1 MTGRLRNASGF
12 VLVGMLLLLWEVS
25 ARLGWVASPNWPPVS
40 AVFAALLRDILTGEI
55 PTLVGGTVWRMAAGL
70 VTGGLAGVA
79 LGLACALSP
88 ALGRLLAPLIELLRP
103 IPVPAVIPP
112 LVLFLGLDNTMKVT
126 VVALTV
132 FFPVLTNTVQGVRAV
147 EADAL
152 AMGRTFGIGP
162 LRRALCIVLPASLP
176 YILAG
181 FRVALAL
188 ALVVAVVAEMIA
200 GEQGVGHY
208 LVMMQFAGRAEEIY
222 ATVLL
227 LGALGYAL
235 NRAFLH
241 AERRMIHW
249 WFALAR
255 QSGPG

>member
-1 MTGRLRNASGF
+1 MTAGLRNASGF
-12 VLVGMLLLLWEVS
+12 ALVAGLLLLWEAS

-40 AVFAALLRDILTGEI
+40 AVVAALARDTMTGEI
-55 PTLVGGTVWRMAAGL
+55 PTLVGGTLWRMAAGL
-70 VTGGLAGVA
+70 AAGGVA
-79 LGLACALSP
+79 GIAVGLGFALVPFLA
-88 ALGRLLAPLIELLRP
+88 RLFAPIVELVRP

-126 VVALTV
+126 VVALSV

-162 LRRALCIVLPASLP
+162 LRRALCIVVPASLP
-176 YILAG
+176 FILAG
-181 FRVALAL
+181 FRIALAL
-188 ALVVAVVAEMIA
+188 ALVVTVVAEMIA

-227 LGALGYAL
+227 LGALGYLL
-235 NRAFLH
+235 NRGFLMV
-241 AERRMIHW
+241 ERRMIHW
-249 WFALAR
+249 WFALGR
-255 QSGPG
+255 QGSP

>member
-1 MTGRLRNASGF
+1 MTAGLRNAGGF
-12 VLVGMLLLLWEVS
+12 VLVACLLLLWEAS
-25 ARLGWVASPNWPPVS
+25 ARFGWVASPNWPPVS
-40 AVFAALLRDILTGEI
+40 AVVAALARDIMTGEI
-55 PTLVGGTVWRMAAGL
+55 PTLVGGTLWRMAAGL
-70 VTGGLAGVA
+70 GAGGMAGVV
-79 LGLACALSP
+79 LGLSFALVP
-88 ALGRLLAPLIELLRP
+88 FFARLFTPIVELVRP

-162 LRRALCIVLPASLP
+162 LRRAVFIVLPASLP

-227 LGALGYAL
+227 LGALGYLL
-235 NRAFLH
+235 NRGFLMV
-241 AERRMIHW
+241 ERRMIHW
-249 WFALAR
+249 WFALGR
-255 QSGPG
+255 QGSP

>member
-1 MTGRLRNASGF
+1 VIGQLRNASGIGL
-12 VLVGMLLLLWEVS
+12 VLGLLLLWEAS

-40 AVFAALLRDILTGEI
+40 AVLAALLRDVMTGEI
-55 PTLVGGTVWRMAAGL
+55 PTLVGGTLWRMAAGL
-70 VTGGLAGVA
+70 FAGGLAGVVVGLGFA
-79 LGLACALSP
+79 LLPFVA
-88 ALGRLLAPLIELLRP
+88 RLFAPVVELLRP

-152 AMGRTFGIGP
+152 AMGRTFGIGA
-162 LRRALCIVLPASLP
+162 LRRVVFIVLPASLP

-188 ALVVAVVAEMIA
+188 ALVVTVVAEMIA

-227 LGALGYAL
+227 LGVLGYAL
-235 NRAFLH
+235 NRAFLLV
-241 AERRMIHW
+241 ERRMIHW
-249 WFALAR
+249 WFALGR
-255 QSGPG
+255 QSAA

>member
-1 MTGRLRNASGF
+1 MIRPLRQASGF
-12 VLVGMLLLLWEVS
+12 ALVLGLLALWEAS
-25 ARLGWVASPNWPPVS
+25 ARLGWVASPNWPPFS
-40 AVFAALLRDILTGEI
+40 AVVGALARDVMTGEI
-55 PTLVGGTVWRMAAGL
+55 PTLLGGTLWRMAAGL
-70 VTGGLAGVA
+70 GAGGLAGVVCGLVFA
-79 LGLACALSP
+79 LVP
-88 ALGRLLAPLIELLRP
+88 ALGRLFAPIVELLRP

-132 FFPVLTNTVQGVRAV
+132 FFPVLTNTVHGVRAV

-152 AMGRTFGIGP
+152 AMGRTFGHGA
-162 LRRALCIVLPASLP
+162 LRRAAFIVLPASLP

-188 ALVVAVVAEMIA
+188 ALVVTVVAEMIA

-227 LGALGYAL
+227 LGVLGYTL
-235 NRAFLH
+235 NRVFLLV
-241 AERRMIHW
+241 ERRMIHW
-249 WFALAR
+249 WFALGR
-255 QSGPG
+255 QSEA

>member
-1 MTGRLRNASGF
+1 MIRHLRNASGF
-12 VLVGMLLLLWEVS
+12 ALVAGLLLLWEAS

-40 AVFAALLRDILTGEI
+40 AVVAALARDIMTGEI
-55 PTLVGGTVWRMAAGL
+55 PTLVGGTLWRMAAGL
-70 VTGGLAGVA
+70 AAGGAAGVA
-79 LGLACALSP
+79 LGLGFALVP
-88 ALGRLLAPLIELLRP
+88 FFARLFAPIVELVRP

-126 VVALTV
+126 VVALSV

-227 LGALGYAL
+227 LGALGYML
-235 NRAFLH
+235 NRGFLMV
-241 AERRMIHW
+241 ERRMIHW
-249 WFALAR
+249 WFALGR
-255 QSGPG
+255 QGSP